1 MSFREIRN
9 LVEHLRLLG
18 FSRLVSLENFSSPNF
33 QLVSEILTW
42 TMMTVDSD
50 YDLPTNID
58 SEQDRVIMVRL
69 AAIFFY
75 QKLGVRLNTVKLYGA
90 DKLAVQ
96 ELLKITK
103 SLCEATQL
111 AVYPAVVSEE
121 ALPVQTDFSAA
132 VSVKELREVRQLASN
147 IVMDAASLSS
157 ILQREVD
164 DKIKRV
170 TALDQ
175 TLDMDTIE
183 ASVVAALHAVAG
195 TIADIKEATES
206 VAKEGE
212 EIQEKILKKK
222 LSFTRNQ
229 KRLEAL
235 QKIKPAWQL
244 DFDREEA
251 QLSTVWDEY
260 ITRHKNLDY
269 LEEQLEQLQQQHHH
283 QLQQQHMDAASKKG
297 INAATSGQSLSGIM
311 KSNIIKGQEA
321 SGNVFGTMTGDDI
334 DSSDS
339 SDSIDS
345 FLVDSESGNDSL
357 TLMSAADTAG
367 MSLQQTTIV
376 REEISKAPLSW
387 RPPSTYPSLSRPAST
402 KPSLCH
408 STARPKSSQVG
419 MRASSLT
426 AWTSVRGS
434 GRVSP
439 LSVSDDNSDD
449 AF

>member
-164 DKIKRV
+164 DK
-170 TALDQ
+170 
-175 TLDMDTIE
+175 
-183 ASVVAALHAVAG
+183 VVV
-195 TIADIKEATES
+195 S
-206 VAKEGE
+206 
-212 EIQEKILKKK
+212 
-222 LSFTRNQ
+222 
-229 KRLEAL
+229 KRLVMVEL
-235 QKIKPAWQL
+235 I
-244 DFDREEA
+244 
-251 QLSTVWDEY
+251 
-260 ITRHKNLDY
+260 
-269 LEEQLEQLQQQHHH
+269 
-283 QLQQQHMDAASKKG
+283 
-297 INAATSGQSLSGIM
+297 
-311 KSNIIKGQEA
+311 
-321 SGNVFGTMTGDDI
+321 
-334 DSSDS
+334 
-339 SDSIDS
+339 
-345 FLVDSESGNDSL
+345 
-357 TLMSAADTAG
+357 
-367 MSLQQTTIV
+367 
-376 REEISKAPLSW
+376 
-387 RPPSTYPSLSRPAST
+387 
-402 KPSLCH
+402 
-408 STARPKSSQVG
+408 
-419 MRASSLT
+419 
-426 AWTSVRGS
+426 
-434 GRVSP
+434 
-439 LSVSDDNSDD
+439 
-449 AF
+449 